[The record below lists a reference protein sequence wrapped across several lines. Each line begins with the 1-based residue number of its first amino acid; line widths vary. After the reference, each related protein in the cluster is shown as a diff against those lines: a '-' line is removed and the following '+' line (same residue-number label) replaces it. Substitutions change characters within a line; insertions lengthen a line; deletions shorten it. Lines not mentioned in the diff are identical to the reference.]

1 MKRNPRV
8 RELLAQ
14 GCVVGAFF
22 DDIGIGSETWEQHLI
37 LVQEFVKVC
46 QALNLRVKLSKC
58 EFGKETMDY
67 LGFQIG
73 YGWWRPAQEKVESLS
88 KFKIKN
94 LKQLRSFLG
103 ALNFYR
109 RHIKN
114 FTESSG
120 RLTDL
125 TKKDAKWI

>member
-1 MKRNPRV
+1 M
-8 RELLAQ
+8 RELQAQ

-37 LVQEFVKVC
+37 LVEEFLKVC

-73 YGWWRPAQEKVESLS
+73 YGWWRPAQEKVDSLA
-88 KFKIKN
+88 KFKIEN
-94 LKQLRSFLG
+94 LKQLRISI
-103 ALNFYR
+103 AATSRISR
-109 RHIKN
+109 RVQADSQ
-114 FTESSG
+114 T
-120 RLTDL
+120 
-125 TKKDAKWI
+125 